1 MEFTAGLPTWILL
14 VVSGINIGIAIIA
27 ARRQGVR
34 GAIPFA
40 AVMVAIS
47 LYTLGAGV
55 RAASETLTLYRA
67 GTVVKYAGI
76 LGLGPTQ
83 LWFGVTYTGR
93 DSLLTTRRWILLLA
107 WPAIAFVLVVTA
119 PMHDLLW
126 TVKGFATTAP
136 FASVNR
142 VDSPLVW
149 VNIAYTYVL
158 IVVTYGLIAEVGLNR
173 GGRYRTQVLL
183 ILSGGAVPFVG
194 SMILL
199 LYGNPSAAWD
209 PTAFASTIT
218 GIVVAIALFRFD
230 FLDLVPVARHTLVDE
245 MSDPV
250 FVVDIDDRVIDINK
264 AGIELLGTQKQDF
277 LGQPAAEVIPS
288 FDCLRDS
295 DENSSTDVTV
305 ETDDTVRFFDSSRTT
320 LTDRTGTPRGSIFI
334 YRDVTERHA
343 VEERF
348 KRLIEQ
354 SSDMVAI
361 IDGDGTITHVSQSV
375 EEILGYET
383 DDLIGENVA
392 KRVHPADRETIR
404 SDLAEYIDEDGYTST
419 YRVRVRNSAEEWRVI
434 EARARNLLEDPFV
447 EGVVLNVRDIT
458 KTQQQKRKLERQN
471 ERLDQF
477 ASIVSHDLRNPL
489 NVATGRLEM
498 LTADVGEGHSDSIE
512 TIQRQLD
519 RMEQIIEDSLTLAR
533 SGETVTERTPVDL
546 ETLARDAWS
555 SVETANGALVIEQSL
570 QLNGDK
576 NRLRNVFENLFRNS
590 IEHNESASL
599 TVRVGPLSEERGFY
613 VEDTGSGVPSEERE
627 SVFEQGYTTSQDG
640 TGFGLAI
647 VSDIVQAHGWQISL
661 AESESGGARF
671 EIECTQPP
679 VESEHTSR

>member
-1 MEFTAGLPTWILL
+1 M
-14 VVSGINIGIAIIA
+14 VS
-27 ARRQGVR
+27 
-34 GAIPFA
+34 
-40 AVMVAIS
+40 IS

-55 RAASETLTLYRA
+55 RAASETLALYRA
-67 GTVVKYAGI
+67 GTVIKYAGI

-93 DSLLTTRRWILLLA
+93 DSLLTTRRWILLLV

-126 TVKGFATTAP
+126 TVQGFATTAP
-136 FASVNR
+136 FASVDR

-158 IVVTYGLIAEVGLNR
+158 VVVAYGLIAEVGFNR

-183 ILSGGAVPFVG
+183 ILSGGILPFVG
-194 SMILL
+194 SVILL

-218 GIVVAIALFRFD
+218 GIVVAVALFRFD

-250 FVVDIDDRVIDINK
+250 FVVDIDDRVIDVNT
-264 AGIELLGTQKQDF
+264 AGIELFGTQKQDF
-277 LGQPAAEVIPS
+277 LGQPATEVIPS

-320 LTDRTGTPRGSIFI
+320 LTDRTGAPRGSIFI
-334 YRDVTERHA
+334 YRDVTERHT

-354 SSDMVAI
+354 SSDMVVT
-361 IDGDGTITHVSQSV
+361 IDREGTITHVSQSV
-375 EEILGYET
+375 EEILGYEPA
-383 DDLIGENVA
+383 DLIGENVA
-392 KRVHPADRETIR
+392 KRIHPTDREEIL
-404 SDLAEYIDEDGYTST
+404 SELSNHIDEYGYTST
-419 YRVRVRNSAEEWRVI
+419 YRVRVRNSADEWRVI
-434 EARARNLLEDPFV
+434 EARARNLLGDSFV
-447 EGVVLNVRDIT
+447 EGIVLNARDIT
-458 KTQQQKRKLERQN
+458 EKQRQNRKLERQN

-489 NVATGRLEM
+489 NVAAGQLDILQAEVRDEY
-498 LTADVGEGHSDSIE
+498 SDSTE

-519 RMEQIIEDSLTLAR
+519 RMEQIIDDSLTLAR
-533 SGETVTERTPVDL
+533 SGKTVTETTTVDL
-546 ETLARDAWS
+546 EALARDAWG
-555 SVETANGALVIEQSL
+555 SVDTRKGDLVIEQSL
-570 QLNGDK
+570 QLDGDR

-590 IEHNESASL
+590 IEHNDSADL
-599 TVRVGPLSEERGFY
+599 TVRVGPLSEESGFY
-613 VEDTGSGVPSEERE
+613 VEDTGTGIPREKRER
-627 SVFEQGYTTSQDG
+627 VFEQGYTTSQDG

-647 VSDIVQAHGWQISL
+647 VEDIIQAHGWDISL
-661 AESESGGARF
+661 IDKESGGARF
-671 EIECTQPP
+671 EIECVQMPVGKKPP
-679 VESEHTSR
+679 